1 MEWPVGMESG
11 IARNPG
17 GPGGAL
23 DVAVGSGGMGAGGR
37 EVRGGLEQTLVVESK
52 CPQALW

>member
-37 EVRGGLEQTLVVESK
+37 EVRGVLSR
-52 CPQALW
+52 LW